1 MFFVLHCGHLTAP
14 SREAAGGFSCS
25 CVVIISVV
33 CATCALLAGCVMLAN
48 PGVMGSRVSACL
60 CFFTYRYYVWKSS
73 RQVVLCSVASGCYVK
88 YINRD
93 TRACNTQWL

>member
-60 CFFTYRYYVWKSS
+60 CFLRIGTMFGSH
-73 RQVVLCSVASGCYVK
+73 
-88 YINRD
+88 RD
-93 TRACNTQWL
+93 RWFYAPLLAAVT